1 MKLFG
6 YDLGHNNSF
15 KDKMYWLITG
25 FMTHNGFMLW
35 GGGGSPQQQTTTSGI
50 DPSMRP
56 YVEKGLSEAQKLYET
71 YTPQYYGGQT
81 YVSPSAQT
89 ESALTMAEQQARAG
103 SPLINQALAQQ
114 QGAVSGQY
122 LGANPYLEA
131 ALRPGQ
137 QAATQAYQQAIG
149 STRSGAAQA
158 GRYGSGAQTQLEGL
172 SQQNLANALA
182 NQAGQAAYQN
192 YASERGLQEQ
202 AARNAPTMA
211 QAAYQPINQLLQTG
225 QARENYAQQAL
236 QAELDRFNFQQNL
249 PYQRLAQ
256 FTSTVAGQPLTT
268 TSTTT
273 GSGGG
278 KIVCTAM
285 NAEYGFGSFRN
296 AIWLAQ
302 SKDLDPAY
310 EKGYHT
316 LFLPLVNYAYK
327 AGEKNALQRI
337 LRGVLEHIARHRT
350 ADIWKQKRGKTR
362 DNLGMV
368 YRFILEPICYV
379 VGKVGR

>member
-1 MKLFG
+1 MISL
-6 YDLGHNNSF
+6 HNWLNNLVQSF
-15 KDKMYWLITG
+15 TFYGGGDS
-25 FMTHNGFMLW
+25 
-35 GGGGSPQQQTTTSGI
+35 GGGSSTTTSGI

-71 YTPQYYGGQT
+71 YTPSYYAGQT

-89 ESALTMAEQQARAG
+89 ESALSMAEAQARAG
-103 SPLINQALAQQ
+103 SPLINQAISQQ
-114 QGAVSGQY
+114 QGAVSGSY
-122 LGANPYLEA
+122 LGANPYLTA
-131 ALRPGQ
+131 ALKPGQ
-137 QAATQAYQQAIG
+137 EAATQAYNQAIG
-149 STRSGAAQA
+149 GTRSDASRA
-158 GRYGSGAQTQLEGL
+158 GRYGSGAQTQLESL
-172 SQQNLANALA
+172 SQQNLANALT

-192 YASERGLQEQ
+192 YAAERGLQEQ

-211 QAAYQPINQLLQTG
+211 QAAYQPANQLLQTG

-268 TSTTT
+268 QSTTT

-327 AGEKNALQRI
+327 TGEKNALQRI

-362 DNLGMV
+362 DAYGMI
-368 YRFILEPICYV
+368 YRAILEPICYV
-379 VGKVGR
+379 VGKV

>member
-1 MKLFG
+1 MKLLNLSNWLTG
-6 YDLGHNNSF
+6 LVESF
-15 KDKMYWLITG
+15 TFY
-25 FMTHNGFMLW
+25 
-35 GGGGSPQQQTTTSGI
+35 GGGGGGGQSQTTTSGI

-56 YVEKGLSEAQKLYET
+56 YVERGLSEAQKLYET
-71 YTPQYYGGQT
+71 YTPKYFEGPT
-81 YVSPSAQT
+81 YVGPSAQT
-89 ESALTMAEQQARAG
+89 ESALSMAEAQARAG

-114 QGAVSGQY
+114 QGAIGGSY
-122 LGANPYLEA
+122 LGANPFLAA

-137 QAATQAYQQAIG
+137 EAATRAYEQAISGTRSQAAG
-149 STRSGAAQA
+149 A
-158 GRYGSGAQTQLEGL
+158 GRYGSGAQTQLESL

-192 YASERGLQEQ
+192 YAAERGLQEQ
-202 AARNAPTMA
+202 AARYAPTMA

-225 QARENYAQQAL
+225 QAREDYAQRAL
-236 QAELDRFNFQQNL
+236 QSEIDRFNFQQNL

-268 TSTTT
+268 TSQTTS
-273 GSGGG
+273 SGGG

-327 AGEKNALQRI
+327 SGQKNALQRI

-350 ADIWKQKRGKTR
+350 ADIWKQKRGKKR
-362 DNLGMV
+362 DTYGMI
-368 YRFILEPICYV
+368 YRAILEPICYV

>member
-1 MKLFG
+1 MKL
-6 YDLGHNNSF
+6 LNLSNWLTSLVESF
-15 KDKMYWLITG
+15 TFY
-25 FMTHNGFMLW
+25 
-35 GGGGSPQQQTTTSGI
+35 GGGDDGGSQQQTTTSGI

-56 YVEKGLSEAQKLYET
+56 YVEKGLSEAQRLYET
-71 YTPQYYGGQT
+71 YTPQYFPGQT

-103 SPLINQALAQQ
+103 SPLINQAMAQQ
-114 QGAVSGQY
+114 QGAVGGQY
-122 LGANPYLEA
+122 LGANPFLQA
-131 ALRPGQ
+131 ALKPGQ
-137 QAATQAYQQAIG
+137 EAATQAYNQAISG
-149 STRSGAAQA
+149 TRSQAAGA
-158 GRYGSGAQTQLEGL
+158 GRYGSGAQNQLESL

-182 NQAGQAAYQN
+182 GQASQAAYQN

-202 AARNAPTMA
+202 AARFAPQMA

-236 QAELDRFNFQQNL
+236 QADLDRFNFQQNL

-268 TSTTT
+268 QSTTT
-273 GSGGG
+273 GKSSGG

-362 DNLGMV
+362 DNIGMI
-368 YRFILEPICYV
+368 YRAILEPICYV
-379 VGKVGR
+379 VGKVAK

>member
-1 MKLFG
+1 MKLLNLSNWLTG
-6 YDLGHNNSF
+6 LVESF
-15 KDKMYWLITG
+15 TFYGGSK
-25 FMTHNGFMLW
+25 
-35 GGGGSPQQQTTTSGI
+35 GGGSQQQTTTSGI

-103 SPLINQALAQQ
+103 SPLINQAIAQQ
-114 QGAVSGQY
+114 QGAVSGEY
-122 LGANPYLEA
+122 LGANPYLAA

-137 QAATQAYQQAIG
+137 EAATQAYEQAIG
-149 STRSGAAQA
+149 GARSSLAGA
-158 GRYGSGAQTQLEGL
+158 GRYGSGAQVQLEGL
-172 SQQNLANALA
+172 AGKNLANALA

-268 TSTTT
+268 QSTTT
-273 GSGGG
+273 SKGGGG

-362 DNLGMV
+362 DNIGMI
-368 YRFILEPICYV
+368 YRAVLEPICYV

>member
-6 YDLGHNNSF
+6 YDLGHNNSL
-15 KDKMYWLITG
+15 KDKMYWLVTG
-25 FMTHNGFMLW
+25 FMTRNGFMLW
-35 GGGGSPQQQTTTSGI
+35 GGDPEPQKTTTGI

-56 YVEKGLSEAQKLYET
+56 YVERGLSEAQKLYET
-71 YTPQYYGGQT
+71 YTPKYFEGQT

-89 ESALTMAEQQARAG
+89 ESALTMAESQARAG
-103 SPLINQALAQQ
+103 SPLINQAIAQQ
-114 QGAVSGQY
+114 QGAVGGQY
-122 LGANPYLEA
+122 LGANPYLAA
-131 ALRPGQ
+131 ALKPGQ
-137 QAATQAYQQAIG
+137 EAATQAYQQAISG
-149 STRSGAAQA
+149 TRSQAAGA

-192 YASERGLQEQ
+192 YASERGIQEQ
-202 AARNAPTMA
+202 AARGAPQMA

-225 QARENYAQQAL
+225 QAREDYSQKAL
-236 QAELDRFNFQQNL
+236 QADLDRFNFAQNL

-268 TSTTT
+268 TSTT
-273 GSGGG
+273 SGGG

-362 DNLGMV
+362 DNTGMI
-368 YRFILEPICYV
+368 YRAILEPICYV
-379 VGKVGR
+379 VGKVAK

>member
-1 MKLFG
+1 MKLLNLSNWLTG
-6 YDLGHNNSF
+6 LVESF
-15 KDKMYWLITG
+15 TFYGGSK
-25 FMTHNGFMLW
+25 
-35 GGGGSPQQQTTTSGI
+35 GGGSQQQTTTSGI

-56 YVEKGLSEAQKLYET
+56 YVEKGLSEAQRLYET

-103 SPLINQALAQQ
+103 SPLINQAMAQQ
-114 QGAVSGQY
+114 QGAVGGQY
-122 LGANPYLEA
+122 LGANPFLEA
-131 ALRPGQ
+131 ALKPGQ
-137 QAATQAYQQAIG
+137 EAATQAYNQAISG
-149 STRSGAAQA
+149 TRSQAAGA
-158 GRYGSGAQTQLEGL
+158 GRYGSGAQNQLESL

-192 YASERGLQEQ
+192 YATERGLQEQ
-202 AARNAPTMA
+202 AARNAPQMA

-268 TSTTT
+268 QSTTT
-273 GSGGG
+273 GKSSGG

-362 DNLGMV
+362 DNIGMI
-368 YRFILEPICYV
+368 YRAVLEPICYV
-379 VGKVGR
+379 VGKVAK